1 MNFIISQLLLLTLG
15 FPNPEVPVFEQE
27 VRLILKTHCFECHGE
42 GEKLKGGLDLRLK
55 KLIVTGGETGPGIVV
70 NDPEKSMLIDK
81 VTTQKMPP

>member
-42 GEKLKGGLDLRLK
+42 GEKLKGGLD
-55 KLIVTGGETGPGIVV
+55 
-70 NDPEKSMLIDK
+70 
-81 VTTQKMPP
+81 